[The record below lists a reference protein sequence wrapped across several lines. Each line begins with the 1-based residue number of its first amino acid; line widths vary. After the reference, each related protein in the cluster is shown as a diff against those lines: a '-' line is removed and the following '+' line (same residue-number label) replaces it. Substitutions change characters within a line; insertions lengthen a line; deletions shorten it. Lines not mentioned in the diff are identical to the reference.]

1 MKDTTMLVAI
11 RHTVDDQV
19 IGNSGLTRWLRQVE
33 ELLPDYG
40 LREDWYVLGSACII
54 EHTTEQETHELAQR
68 VAARLSLPLI
78 DWQGEAS
85 DIQGPAILYVNRD
98 YWGRSSPNQVLNENY
113 EMVSPE
119 LIQALDDLHENFDPI
134 RPILAILSAADF
146 THVPESL
153 RCIGKFDRRFDC
165 RNLSFEQLG
174 TNFLSWVGWDL
185 CEKTLKSKAKQVGRL
200 LSAEDIEHRRQGLIV
215 AALRRRVRDDMR
227 LLTFTDIL
235 HFVLHGTAE
244 FDVANDSEKA
254 LHRCAVHEAGH
265 AAIALVD
272 SAGEDIP
279 DYAAIGTS
287 HDFAGVTTHS
297 YGYRMDDD
305 LDHSKV
311 LHKVRNCLG
320 GRAAEELV
328 FGVLGIGTRGNSDDL
343 RIVSDLVLE
352 MYLECGMASDFSDP
366 NTSTDHLLVATGQPS
381 EHQLLRAENAARAF
395 IAEQYRAV
403 MQMLANNRSLLD
415 AITDELLSK
424 RLLEAEDFARLWQL
438 QRALAEPTNLR

>member
-1 MKDTTMLVAI
+1 MNDGTTAVAN
-11 RHTVDDQV
+11 RHTLAEV
-19 IGNSGLTRWLRQVE
+19 IGNTGLTRWLSQVE
-33 ELLPDYG
+33 ELLSDHSIREEWTLIGSSCILEYSTEHETLELVKKIAAQLG
-40 LREDWYVLGSACII
+40 LPVI
-54 EHTTEQETHELAQR
+54 T
-68 VAARLSLPLI
+68 
-78 DWQGEAS
+78 WQGEAS
-85 DIQGPAILYVNRD
+85 DIQGPAILYVDRS
-98 YWGRSSPNQVLNENY
+98 YWGRSSSKQVLDGNY

-119 LIQALDDLHENFDPI
+119 LIQALDDLHENFDPNK
-134 RPILAILSAADF
+134 PVLAILSSADF

-153 RCIGKFDRRFDC
+153 RCIGKFDRRFDF
-165 RNLSFEQLG
+165 RNLSFEQIG
-174 TNFLSWVGWDL
+174 ANFLSWVGWDL

-200 LSAEDIEHRRQGLIV
+200 LHTEHIDHRRQGLIV

-227 LLTFTDIL
+227 LLTFTDVL
-235 HFVLHGTAE
+235 HFALHGTAE
-244 FDVANDSEKA
+244 FDVEKGSEKT

-328 FGVLGIGTRGNSDDL
+328 FGVMGIGTRGNSDDL

-352 MYLECGMASDFSDP
+352 MYLECGMVSDVSDP
-366 NTSTDHLLVATGQPS
+366 STSTDHLLVATGEPS
-381 EHQLLRAENAARAF
+381 EHQLRRAENAARAF

-403 MQMLANNRSLLD
+403 MQMLANNRNLLD
-415 AITDELLSK
+415 GVTHELLSK
-424 RLLEAEDFARLWQL
+424 RLLEAEDFARIWKTHSSM
-438 QRALAEPTNLR
+438 AMTSNLR